1 MLRLNI
7 DFFTGSSKILSRAS
21 LVLLSSFSISRKQRS
36 WEYPGY
42 KDHMGT
48 PADTVN
54 YSLFLAEIKNAL
66 TQLGTKTGKTYG
78 LTAALP
84 CGGDNIA
91 NIQVDV
97 VSKILDELNLMTYD
111 FHGTWNNVTGANA
124 PLYDMEGS
132 PDLSVHSCVELWKA
146 GGGSTDQINIGLPF
160 YGRSFAGEGITKF
173 GQKFDAKAD
182 DIAWSEDEGSPQ
194 CKFSKNS
201 LFDHFV
207 TLHFTLTEELFCLP
221 PT

>member
-1 MLRLNI
+1 MPSL
-7 DFFTGSSKILSRAS
+7 IL
-21 LVLLSSFSISRKQRS
+21 LTIIISFIYTSHS

-111 FHGTWNNVTGANA
+111 FHGIWNNVTGANA

-146 GGGSTDQINIGLPF
+146 GGGSIDQINIGLPF
-160 YGRSFAGEGITKF
+160 YGRSFAGEGITNF
-173 GQKFDAKAD
+173 GQKFDAAKAD
-182 DIAWSEDEGSPQ
+182 VIAWSEDEGSPQ
-194 CKFSKNS
+194 CKVTPRIPLFESFSS
-201 LFDHFV
+201 SHSI
-207 TLHFTLTEELFCLP
+207 FTLNRIELFCFPFPLH
-221 PT
+221 PTDLRF